1 MMQHFIIIPYME
13 NNSFP
18 NIHMFSFDIFPFIL
32 FYFFSQ
38 RDIFGCFKMI
48 LVTFLVTVSIMLKEG
63 IVRFSEERTKLCVFV
78 GLYVPL
84 RI

>member
-1 MMQHFIIIPYME
+1 ME

-18 NIHMFSFDIFPFIL
+18 NIRVFSVDIFPFIL

-38 RDIFGCFKMI
+38 RGIFGCFKMI
-48 LVTFLVTVSIMLKEG
+48 LATFLVIVSIMLKEG

-78 GLYVPL
+78 GLYVQL